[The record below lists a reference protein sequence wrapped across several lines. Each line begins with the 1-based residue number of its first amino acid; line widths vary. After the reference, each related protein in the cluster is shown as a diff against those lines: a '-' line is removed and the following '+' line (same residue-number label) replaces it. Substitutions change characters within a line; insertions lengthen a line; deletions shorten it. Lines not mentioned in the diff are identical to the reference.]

1 MQLPLQVVFRNMGHS
16 PSIEEIIRKKVEK
29 LEQIASNITSCR
41 VVVEMPHHNHRKGNS
56 YVVRIDITVP
66 QKEIIASTES
76 SLDPANKDFYAVLK
90 QAFNA
95 AARQLEDYTRE
106 RRRNVKTHEE
116 QPHATVSKLFADD
129 EFGFLATADG
139 REIYFHA
146 NSVLDGKFAQLE
158 IGSVVAFAEEM
169 GEKGPQASTVRLTRA
184 SSSDNVAA

>member
-1 MQLPLQVVFRNMGHS
+1 MQLPLQVVFRNMRHS
-16 PSIEEIIRKKVEK
+16 PAIEEVVRKRVEK
-29 LEQIASNITSCR
+29 LEHIADNITSCR
-41 VVVEMPHHNHRKGNS
+41 VVIDMPHHNHRKGNS
-56 YVVRIDITVP
+56 YVVRIDMTVP

-116 QPHATVSKLFADD
+116 QPHAKVSKLFENEDY
-129 EFGFLATADG
+129 GFLSTADG
-139 REIYFHA
+139 REVYFHA

-158 IGSVVAFAEEM
+158 IGSAVAFAEEM
-169 GEKGPQASTVRLTRA
+169 GEKGPQASTVRVTK
-184 SSSDNVAA
+184 SSIGESAA